1 MVLDEV
7 LGVLDALTSASC
19 MVWVAGG
26 WGVDA
31 FVGRQTRAH
40 RDLDLAV
47 DARHAAI
54 AIQILEARG
63 YSVDT
68 DWRPARVELAGE
80 GRGWVDLH
88 PVDKPSSAQVHVG
101 FGHRV
106 RAEVIAPRR

>member
-1 MVLDEV
+1 MFLDEV

-31 FVGRQTRAH
+31 LVGGQTRAH

-54 AIQILEARG
+54 AIQILEAQRLLGG
-63 YSVDT
+63 Y
-68 DWRPARVELAGE
+68 RLAAC
-80 GRGWVDLH
+80 
-88 PVDKPSSAQVHVG
+88 PSRTRWGGQGLGGSS
-101 FGHRV
+101 
-106 RAEVIAPRR
+106 P